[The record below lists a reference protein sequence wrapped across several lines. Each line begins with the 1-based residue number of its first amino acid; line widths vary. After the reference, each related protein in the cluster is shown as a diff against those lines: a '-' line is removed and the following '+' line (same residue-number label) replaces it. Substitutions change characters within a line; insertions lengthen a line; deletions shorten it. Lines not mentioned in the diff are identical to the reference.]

1 MYLIEI
7 NIFVFI
13 YYALKILKLNNYF
26 SRSIQMTASKLIT
39 TELAK
44 MEKLNGVN
52 YEMWHRK
59 IKYALIYDNLE
70 YIIESNVLELDNNA
84 SEAEVKK
91 QEKWKIDDKRAMSLM
106 FMFMEDSLIKFFE
119 TYDTTQYLWNALKE
133 KYDKT
138 TKINTQLLLQK
149 YNSCK
154 MQEEQSIVEHVNNM
168 IVFLELEFL
177 Q

>member
-1 MYLIEI
+1 
-7 NIFVFI
+7 
-13 YYALKILKLNNYF
+13 
-26 SRSIQMTASKLIT
+26 MTASKLIT

-70 YIIESNVLELDNNA
+70 YVIESNVPELDSNA
-84 SEAEVKK
+84 PEVEVKK
-91 QEKWKIDDKRAMSLM
+91 QEKWKIDDKKARNLM
-106 FMFMEDSLIKFFE
+106 FMFMEDNLIIFFE
-119 TYDTTQYLWNALKE
+119 TNDTTQSLWNALKE

-138 TKINTQLLLQK
+138 TEINTQLLLQK

-154 MQEEQSIVEHVNNM
+154 MQEKQCRETCEQHDNYGKRFIYCRNSNSRKTTSSNYT
-168 IVFLELEFL
+168 
-177 Q
+177 